1 MNIILFTLLAL
12 IAEVIGTIGGFGSS
26 MFFVP
31 LAGFFFDMKTVL
43 GITAIFH
50 VFSNISKLFLFR
62 RTIDWRVTLAFGIPS
77 VIFVILGA
85 WLTTVISFRFD
96 QLVLGVFLIVFSTI
110 LLARPGF
117 RLQPSVTTSTIGGG
131 LAGFLAGFV
140 GTGGAVRG
148 LCMAAYDL
156 EKNLFV
162 GTSAAIDLGVD
173 VSRAVIYTQSGYV
186 SQAGYQLI
194 LALVGVSLVGS
205 YIGKVLLQKI
215 DQEDFRRIV
224 LLLILAVGITVLVK
238 AAWPLLNAS

>member
-31 LAGFFFDMKTVL
+31 LASFFFDMKSVL

-50 VFSNISKLFLFR
+50 VFSNISKLVLFR
-62 RTIDWRVTLAFGIPS
+62 ATIDWRVALAFGIPS

-96 QLVLGVFLIVFSTI
+96 QLVLGIFLIVFSSI
-110 LLARPGF
+110 LLARPAF
-117 RLQPSVTTSTIGGG
+117 RLQPSLATSTVGGG

-173 VSRAVIYTQSGYV
+173 VSRAVIYTESGYV
-186 SQAGYQLI
+186 SGTGYQLI
-194 LALVGVSLVGS
+194 IALIVVSVLGS
-205 YIGKVLLQKI
+205 YIGKLLLQKI
-215 DQEDFRRIV
+215 DQENFRRIV
-224 LLLILAVGITVLVK
+224 LLLILAVGLTVLGK
-238 AAWPLLNAS
+238 AVWPLITTS

>member
-31 LAGFFFDMKTVL
+31 LASFFFDMKSVL

-50 VFSNISKLFLFR
+50 VFSNISKLVLFR
-62 RTIDWRVTLAFGIPS
+62 ATIDWRVALAFGIPS

-96 QLVLGVFLIVFSTI
+96 QLVLGIFLIVFSSI
-110 LLARPGF
+110 LLARPAF
-117 RLQPSVTTSTIGGG
+117 RLRPSLATSTVGGG

-173 VSRAVIYTQSGYV
+173 VSRAVIYTESGYV
-186 SQAGYQLI
+186 SGTGYQLI
-194 LALVGVSLVGS
+194 IALIVVSALGS
-205 YIGKVLLQKI
+205 YIGKLLLQKI
-215 DQEDFRRIV
+215 DQENFRRIV
-224 LLLILAVGITVLVK
+224 LLLILAVGLTVLGK
-238 AAWPLLNAS
+238 AVWPLITTS

>member
-31 LAGFFFDMKTVL
+31 IAGFFFDMKTVL

-50 VFSNISKLFLFR
+50 VFSNISKLVLFR
-62 RTIDWRVTLAFGIPS
+62 RHIDWRVTLAFGIPS
-77 VIFVILGA
+77 VVFVIIGA

-96 QLVLGVFLIVFSTI
+96 QLVLGIFLITFSAT
-110 LLARPGF
+110 LLARPSF
-117 RLQPSVTTSTIGGG
+117 HLRPSLTTSTVGGG

-173 VSRAVIYTQSGYV
+173 VSRAVIYTESGYV

-194 LALVGVSLVGS
+194 IALILVSVVGS
-205 YIGKVLLQKI
+205 YIGKILLQKI
-215 DQEDFRRIV
+215 EQENFRRIV
-224 LLLILAVGITVLVK
+224 LLLILAVGITVLIK
-238 AAWPLLNAS
+238 SAWPLITTA

>member
-31 LAGFFFDMKTVL
+31 IAGFFFDMKTVL

-50 VFSNISKLFLFR
+50 VFSNISKLVLFR
-62 RTIDWRVTLAFGIPS
+62 RHIDWRVTLAFGVPS
-77 VIFVILGA
+77 VILVIMGA

-96 QLVLGVFLIVFSTI
+96 QLVLGVFLIVFSAT
-110 LLARPGF
+110 LLARPSF
-117 RLQPSVTTSTIGGG
+117 HLRPSLATSTVGGG

-173 VSRAVIYTQSGYV
+173 VSRAVIYTESGYV

-194 LALVGVSLVGS
+194 IALILVSVVGS
-205 YIGKVLLQKI
+205 YIGKILLQKI
-215 DQEDFRRIV
+215 EQENFRRIV
-224 LLLILAVGITVLVK
+224 LLLILAVGITVLIK
-238 AAWPLLNAS
+238 SAWPLITTA

>member
-96 QLVLGVFLIVFSTI
+96 QLVLGVFLIVFSAT

-215 DQEDFRRIV
+215 DQESFRRIV

-238 AAWPLLNAS
+238 AAWPLLSAS

>member
-1 MNIILFTLLAL
+1 MTLILFTLLAL

-31 LAGFFFDMKTVL
+31 IAGFFFDMKTVL

-50 VFSNISKLFLFR
+50 VFSNISKLVLFR
-62 RTIDWRVTLAFGIPS
+62 RHIDWRVTLAFGVPS
-77 VIFVILGA
+77 VMFVILGA

-96 QLVLGVFLIVFSTI
+96 QLVLGVFLIVFSAT
-110 LLARPGF
+110 LLARPDF
-117 RLQPSVTTSTIGGG
+117 RLQPSMATSTVGGG

-173 VSRAVIYTQSGYV
+173 LSRTVIYAESGYV
-186 SQAGYQLI
+186 NQTGYQLI
-194 LALVGVSLVGS
+194 IALIVVSIVGS

-215 DQEDFRRIV
+215 DQDNFRRVV
-224 LLLILAVGITVLVK
+224 LLLILAVGITVLLK
-238 AAWPLLNAS
+238 AAWPLLHTA

>member
-96 QLVLGVFLIVFSTI
+96 QLVLGVFLIVFSAT

-117 RLQPSVTTSTIGGG
+117 RLQPSVATSTVGGG

-173 VSRAVIYTQSGYV
+173 VSRAVIYTESGYV
-186 SQAGYQLI
+186 SQTGYQLI
-194 LALVGVSLVGS
+194 LALVGVSLLGS

-215 DQEDFRRIV
+215 DQENFRRIV

-238 AAWPLLNAS
+238 AAWPLLSAS

>member
-215 DQEDFRRIV
+215 DQESFRRIV

>member
-31 LAGFFFDMKTVL
+31 LASFFFDMKSVL

-50 VFSNISKLFLFR
+50 VFSNISKLVLFR
-62 RTIDWRVTLAFGIPS
+62 ATIDWRVALAFGIPS

-96 QLVLGVFLIVFSTI
+96 QLVLGIFLIVFSSM
-110 LLARPGF
+110 LLARPAF
-117 RLQPSVTTSTIGGG
+117 RLQPSLATSTVGGG

-173 VSRAVIYTQSGYV
+173 VSRAVIYTESGYV
-186 SQAGYQLI
+186 SGTGYQLI
-194 LALVGVSLVGS
+194 IALIVVSVLGS
-205 YIGKVLLQKI
+205 YIGKLLLQKI
-215 DQEDFRRIV
+215 DQENFRRIV
-224 LLLILAVGITVLVK
+224 LLLILAVGLTVLGK
-238 AAWPLLNAS
+238 AVWPLITTS